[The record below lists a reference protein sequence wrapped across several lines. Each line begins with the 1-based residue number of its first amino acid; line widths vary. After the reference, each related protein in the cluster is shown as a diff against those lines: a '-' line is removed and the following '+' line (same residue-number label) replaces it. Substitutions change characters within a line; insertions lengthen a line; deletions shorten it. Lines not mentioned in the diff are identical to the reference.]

1 MQVRSQSLLWSKP
14 LHLPHQL
21 HGPQG
26 PGRPDCCPHCP
37 LLLPNPIICSILDT
51 TTIQLSQNAYFSHH
65 DLCTWCSFCLECF
78 SLRSLIS
85 WKFLL
90 NSQPS
95 LPFSKIIPCP
105 PSRWPPLLF
114 IVSPYSPS
122 LQDAFYYPAF
132 CCRCIHAFIFH
143 LLQGN
148 VSSMRAWIW
157 LVKRSADLGEFQDLE
172 SHFNHR
178 EMHKYLFN

>member
-14 LHLPHQL
+14 PHLPHQL

-26 PGRPDCCPHCP
+26 PGGPDCCPHCP
-37 LLLPNPIICSILDT
+37 LLLPNSIICSILDT

-95 LPFSKIIPCP
+95 LPFSKIIPWPPDRHYYLLSLSLFSFFTGCFLLP
-105 PSRWPPLLF
+105 SFLLQVYSCLYFSSPSRKCKLHKSMDLVGQALCWPRRIPGPRITF
-114 IVSPYSPS
+114 
-122 LQDAFYYPAF
+122 
-132 CCRCIHAFIFH
+132 
-143 LLQGN
+143 
-148 VSSMRAWIW
+148 
-157 LVKRSADLGEFQDLE
+157 
-172 SHFNHR
+172 
-178 EMHKYLFN
+178 